1 LHESDYWRSTDIGWS
16 FGTFENV
23 GYDELVFG
31 KQLQPLERLPIR
43 YEFTIRF
50 EDEQPDKPDDTI
62 WLNRVVFDYFF
73 TDQMWLKSSL
83 QHRSTDVHNVSLIF
97 GWEVVK
103 DAHWYLVYNNIMEEK
118 DLESAQGLFTKLAY
132 TFR

>member
-1 LHESDYWRSTDIGWS
+1 M
-16 FGTFENV
+16 V
-23 GYDELVFG
+23 G
-31 KQLQPLERLPIR
+31 KRWKPLERWPIR

-50 EDEQPDKPDDTI
+50 EDEQPGEPDDPI

-73 TDQMWLKSSL
+73 TDRMRLKSSL
-83 QHRSTDVHNVSLIF
+83 QHRSTDVHNVSLIY

-103 DAHWYLVYNNIMEEK
+103 DAHWYLVYNNGMEES
-118 DLESAQGLFTKLAY
+118 DPESVQGVFTKVAY